1 MGDNHPISKLV
12 RSFIFLPHG
21 NTHVHSTTFGLKSGS
36 DTRLNIFYPANSNWA
51 IEAVKRGCVDQPGM

>member
-1 MGDNHPISKLV
+1 M
-12 RSFIFLPHG
+12 PHG

-36 DTRLNIFYPANSNWA
+36 DTRLNIFYPTNSNGA